1 MEEKMYMNILV
12 IGNGFDLAH
21 GLPTTYKNF
30 LDYAHI
36 FKYYNEEEN
45 KEAYLFPDKY
55 KNYKAYILDL
65 FKTSLTDEKKGRIFN
80 ELEELI
86 EDNKWLNYFWEINE
100 DGGWIDFEKEI
111 SRVIQALDSARKDRN
126 SQLEKNAEVSKI
138 EFKKCDE
145 IILQNVMGKSK
156 AVDLKNIEE
165 IKENLIED
173 LNRLIRCLEIYL
185 CDYVGKIEIKVKLP
199 DIIDQSIDHV
209 LSFNYTNTFEKIY
222 GLGKKN
228 IKYDYIHGKIKGDSN
243 IEDSNLIL
251 GIDEYLENED
261 EQRKDNEFIQFKKF
275 YQRIY
280 KRTGRKYVDWI
291 KTNEEWLKRYSK
303 VKTSENNIYI
313 LGHSLDITD
322 GDILST
328 LINMPHTRTTIFYHN
343 QESLGN
349 QISNLVKILGEDELI
364 SMVHG
369 ENAQIVFK
377 EQQKEVAVK

>member
-1 MEEKMYMNILV
+1 MNILV

-280 KRTGRKYVDWI
+280 KKTGCGYTNWI
-291 KTNEEWLKRYSK
+291 DNAAIYTPSISSPALR
-303 VKTSENNIYI
+303 NNIYI

-322 GDILST
+322 GDILSE
-328 LINMPHTRTTIFYHN
+328 LIMMEKTKTTIFYHN
-343 QESLGN
+343 KKALES
-349 QISNLVKILGEDELI
+349 QICNLVKIIGEKKLI
-364 SMVHG
+364 EKTNG
-369 ENAQIVFK
+369 KNADIVFI
-377 EQQKEVAVK
+377 QQRDPLEV